1 MIWLPRSERQ
11 PGEDTASKR
20 ILRDGRVPP
29 ITEEGQSQE
38 EGNDQVRR
46 LEEGDGTTR
55 MTGGGPDAGPGTMSG
70 TRRGEALSVPA
81 PQLHLPPPPSE
92 VPDWSDGEA
101 MPLIIIEASSVPPT
115 PTKTIDGLLI
125 DSDGVLRLS
134 PEINSSGDPGILS
147 APLSP
152 NRVRTGH
159 SQDMPA
165 EGSLFDVSPDIPGF
179 HMRPAGASV
188 QQADITDPPPPN
200 YVGFDNLFFGTPIA
214 FAQCRNT
221 AGMDTTTTL
230 PVYSIPRNC
239 SVGVDQSSVPT
250 VYASGVTPDNIP
262 WSTAEDIIWDIARE
276 GPFDPDTTP
285 MDTEDSPLINA
296 SMPGCPF
303 RMTSYTGPAMVDAD
317 TKYGLQLHHPR
328 FLEWL
333 GTPDTAWLLEMSPGH
348 WCDTLSRDRA
358 LTAAM
363 QLHKDACLMQTNLD
377 ILDQYALALHGTAST
392 ILQQTIGGASF
403 PSAEVLTGAPGAHA
417 RRVSV
422 QMEALGLWRPTLDPL
437 QFAATRS

>member
-1 MIWLPRSERQ
+1 MVSCKLIELQVICPDIVYVEGAHEMLKGNDNHPVGVKTRSQMKRKPDDTPELMRCEMTSETVSTSVERQ
-11 PGEDTASKR
+11 PGEDTAYKR

-29 ITEEGQSQE
+29 ITEAGQSQE

-70 TRRGEALSVPA
+70 TLRGEALSVPA
-81 PQLHLPPPPSE
+81 PQLHLPPPLSE

-115 PTKTIDGLLI
+115 PTKTIDGLLV

-134 PEINSSGDPGILS
+134 PEMNSSGDPGILS

-188 QQADITDPPPPN
+188 QQADITEPPPPN
-200 YVGFDNLFFGTPIA
+200 YVGFDNPFFGTPIA

-239 SVGVDQSSVPT
+239 GSVVRADGVCLGG
-250 VYASGVTPDNIP
+250 YAGYYTLVNSG
-262 WSTAEDIIWDIARE
+262 
-276 GPFDPDTTP
+276 G
-285 MDTEDSPLINA
+285 
-296 SMPGCPF
+296 
-303 RMTSYTGPAMVDAD
+303 YHTGHRTGRAV
-317 TKYGLQLHHPR
+317 R
-328 FLEWL
+328 
-333 GTPDTAWLLEMSPGH
+333 PGH
-348 WCDTLSRDRA
+348 NADGYGR
-358 LTAAM
+358 
-363 QLHKDACLMQTNLD
+363 Q
-377 ILDQYALALHGTAST
+377 
-392 ILQQTIGGASF
+392 
-403 PSAEVLTGAPGAHA
+403 
-417 RRVSV
+417 
-422 QMEALGLWRPTLDPL
+422 PTDKC
-437 QFAATRS
+437 